1 MQRHDVVIAGG
12 GLTGVAAGIAAARA
26 GADTLLIERYGFLG
40 GMATAGLVNPFMPHF
55 TAARSEPGQEAVRGI
70 YLELLDRLRAEDALL
85 PNAGYRGNMAFDA
98 EVLKWVLDEMAEE
111 SYLAV
116 RFHSFLCGVEA
127 RGGHVKSIETV
138 SKSGRSEFTAKVFI
152 DATGDADLAALAG
165 CETVFGREEDG
176 KAQAMTTMFRVAG
189 VDVDRMPSREDC
201 TALLLQAVER
211 GEVRRPG
218 KRFLLSFPYPAD
230 GVLTFNQ
237 NEIAGRSAVSA
248 EQMSQA
254 EVEGRRAVREMVAF
268 LRRSVP
274 GFERCRVEAIAPQ
287 VGVRESRRI
296 VGEHTLTVGEL
307 LSQERFPDAVA
318 CGAYPVDIHD
328 PDGKKRVAMRHLP
341 VGGWYDIPYRC
352 LVPKG
357 SVNLL
362 AAGRCLSA
370 THEAAAAVRIMPI
383 CTAMGQAAG
392 EAAALSIRSG
402 CRVRDVDVG
411 ELRGRLLERGAFL
424 GEAQGALRSPTR

>member
-1 MQRHDVVIAGG
+1 MEKHDVVIAGG

-26 GADTLLIERYGFLG
+26 GANTLLIERYGFLG

-55 TAARSEPGQEAVRGI
+55 TAARSRPGQEAVRGI
-70 YLELLDRLRAEDALL
+70 FLELLERLDAEGALL
-85 PNAGYRGNMAFDA
+85 PDAGYRGNTAFDA
-98 EVLKWVLDEMAEE
+98 EVLKWVLDDMAAEAF
-111 SYLAV
+111 LAV
-116 RFHSFLCGVEA
+116 RFHSFLSGVDG
-127 RGGHVKSIETV
+127 RRGHVKWVETV
-138 SKSGRSEFTAKVFI
+138 SKSGRSRFAAKVFI

-165 CETVFGREEDG
+165 CKTVFGREEDG

-189 VDVDRMPSREDC
+189 VDADRMPSREDR
-201 TALLLQAVER
+201 TALLLQAVDS
-211 GEVRRPG
+211 GEVRNPG

-237 NEIAGRSAVSA
+237 NEIAGLSAVNA
-248 EQMSQA
+248 EEMSRA
-254 EVEGRRAVREMVAF
+254 EVEGRRAVREMVRF
-268 LRRSVP
+268 LRRRVP

-296 VGEHTLTVGEL
+296 VGEHTLTAEEL

-328 PDGKKRVAMRHLP
+328 PEGRRHVPMRHLP
-341 VGGWYDIPYRC
+341 MGGWYDIPYRS

-357 SVNLL
+357 SANLL

-370 THEAAAAVRIMPI
+370 THEAAAAVRVMPI

-392 EAAALSIRSG
+392 EAAALSIETG
-402 CRVRDVDVG
+402 CRVRELDV
-411 ELRGRLLERGAFL
+411 EALRGRLLERGAFL
-424 GEAQGALRSPTR
+424 GAA